1 MIRLKRGLAEYHFAG
16 YIDGLGDAVEQGL
29 VKAVG
34 VSNYS
39 GLFSFSAAPFYL
51 GCLVQIFYVNLIIN
65 NLFFFFCLCL
75 WGDSNF
81 FFLKRHITS

>member
-1 MIRLKRGLAEYHFAG
+1 MKVDWSIFILEYMRKRRLPLSLTNAPFLRNSSTRSLSSFEINSG

-39 GLFSFSAAPFYL
+39 GNCFA
-51 GCLVQIFYVNLIIN
+51 
-65 NLFFFFCLCL
+65 
-75 WGDSNF
+75 
-81 FFLKRHITS
+81 